1 MSSSVNPYQIKIIEL
16 NKELTQIKLNRS
28 ILVYDLNE
36 ILKYPVPTISPDLL
50 LQDIKI
56 QDTIIEDLEYK
67 IKIISSYILT

>member
-1 MSSSVNPYQIKIIEL
+1 MSSLVNPYQIKIIEL
-16 NKELTQIKLNRS
+16 NKELTRVKFNRS

-67 IKIISSYILT
+67 IKTISNYIK